1 MTINVTNATPNVV
14 TLKLTQFNDG
24 FGTVMVT
31 KGWE

>member
-1 MTINVTNATPNVV
+1 MTINVTNATPNVA

>member
-1 MTINVTNATPNVV
+1 MTINVTDATPNVA
-14 TLKLTQFNDG
+14 TLRLTKFNDG